1 MCKTGAFGVS
11 ERPQRVLAVAL
22 PNDERVMHLRQL
34 ARRLEAS
41 PQSPQ
46 RDELLHRTRLRMVD
60 IEAPPDLDP
69 PSSLPTLS
77 DEPPERWLKPFL

>member
-1 MCKTGAFGVS
+1 M
-11 ERPQRVLAVAL
+11 AL
-22 PNDERVMHLRQL
+22 PNDHRVMHLKQL

-69 PSSLPTLS
+69 PSSLPALS
-77 DEPPERWLKPFL
+77 DEPPERRLRPFL

>member
-1 MCKTGAFGVS
+1 M
-11 ERPQRVLAVAL
+11 AL
-22 PNDERVMHLRQL
+22 PTDDRVIRLRQL

-69 PSSLPTLS
+69 PSSLPALF